1 MRRFGVRIPTSAQTT
16 DIKKALQPPGGEA
29 FKILKPP
36 LMLNFVLFGPPGA
49 GKGTQSQKLID
60 KYQLVHISTG
70 DLFRAH
76 ISNQTDLGKQVSK
89 LIAEGELVP
98 DQITINML
106 EEEIDKNPD
115 AKGFI
120 FDGFP
125 RTIPQAAE
133 LDKFLEAKGSKIAGV
148 IALDVDKD
156 ELVKRVAQRQLETGR
171 VDDQADKS
179 QKRIDEY
186 FNKIILVLPY
196 YDEQKKLT
204 KINGIGNIDDIF
216 NNLCAV
222 IDQY

>member
-1 MRRFGVRIPTSAQTT
+1 
-16 DIKKALQPPGGEA
+16 
-29 FKILKPP
+29 
-36 LMLNFVLFGPPGA
+36 MLNLVLFGPPGA
-49 GKGTQSQKLID
+49 GKGTQSEKLIN

-76 ISNQTDLGKQVSK
+76 IKNQTALGKKVSQ
-89 LIAEGELVP
+89 LIADGELVP
-98 DQITINML
+98 DKITIDML

-115 AKGFI
+115 AKGFV

-125 RTIPQAAE
+125 RTIPQAIE
-133 LDKFLEAKGSKIAGV
+133 LDHFLEGKGSKIAGV

-156 ELVKRVAQRQLETGR
+156 ELVKRVALRQKETGR
-171 VDDQADKS
+171 LDDQAEKF

-204 KINGIGNIDDIF
+204 KINGIGEIEEIF
-216 NNLCAV
+216 NNLCTV
-222 IDQY
+222 IDKY

>member
-1 MRRFGVRIPTSAQTT
+1 
-16 DIKKALQPPGGEA
+16 
-29 FKILKPP
+29 
-36 LMLNFVLFGPPGA
+36 MLNLVLFGPPGA

-76 ISNQTDLGKQVSK
+76 IKNETALGQKVSQ
-89 LIAEGELVP
+89 LIADGELVP
-98 DQITINML
+98 DKITIDML

-115 AKGFI
+115 AKGFV

-133 LDKFLEAKGSKIAGV
+133 LDTFLASKGSKIAGV

-156 ELVKRVAQRQLETGR
+156 ELVKRVALRQKETGR
-171 VDDQADKS
+171 LDDQAEKS

-204 KINGIGNIDDIF
+204 KINGIGEIEVIF
-216 NNLCAV
+216 NQLCEV
-222 IDQY
+222 IDTY

>member
-1 MRRFGVRIPTSAQTT
+1 
-16 DIKKALQPPGGEA
+16 
-29 FKILKPP
+29 
-36 LMLNFVLFGPPGA
+36 MLNFVLFGPPGA
-49 GKGTQSQKLID
+49 GKGTQSEKLIE

-76 ISNQTDLGKQVSK
+76 IKGQTALGKKVSQ
-89 LIAEGELVP
+89 LIADGELVP
-98 DQITINML
+98 DKITIDML
-106 EEEIDKNPD
+106 EEEIDKNPN
-115 AKGFI
+115 AKGFV

-133 LDKFLEAKGSKIAGV
+133 LDHFLEGKGSKIAGV

-156 ELVKRVAQRQLETGR
+156 ELVKRVAQRQLESGR

-196 YDEQKKLT
+196 YEEQKKLT
-204 KINGIGNIDDIF
+204 KINGIGNIEDIF
-216 NNLCAV
+216 NELCAV
-222 IDQY
+222 IDKY

>member
-1 MRRFGVRIPTSAQTT
+1 
-16 DIKKALQPPGGEA
+16 
-29 FKILKPP
+29 
-36 LMLNFVLFGPPGA
+36 MLNLVLFGPPGA
-49 GKGTQSQKLID
+49 GKGTQSEKLINH
-60 KYQLVHISTG
+60 YQLVHISTG

-76 ISNQTDLGKQVSK
+76 IKNQTALGKKVSQ

-98 DQITINML
+98 DKITIDML

-115 AKGFI
+115 AKGFV

-133 LDKFLEAKGSKIAGV
+133 LDKFLNGKGSAIAGV

-156 ELVKRVAQRQLETGR
+156 ELKKRVALRQQESGR

-204 KINGIGNIDDIF
+204 KITGIGNIDEIF

-222 IDQY
+222 IDSY